1 MGAVS
6 RYGRTMPRRADLYLA
21 AALTAAGQIETW
33 ANADGEP
40 SAAAV
45 VGALLMTAPVAVRR
59 RYPVLA
65 LAVAYTSVAL
75 QEGLGRENLIGL
87 SPVIALLVLSY
98 SVGAGCERPRSLAG
112 AGIALTGAWTA
123 VLLGESQRVDDFA
136 FTAILALGPWLAG
149 LAIRERQHRTTE
161 LAALAAQLERER
173 EERARAAVTH
183 ERERI
188 AREMHDVLAHSVSV
202 MVVQAGAAE
211 RVLDDDREAAREAVA
226 SIRGTGKATLRE
238 LRRLLGLL
246 RDEDDDGV
254 AFAPQPGL
262 GDIDGLVAD
271 LRAAGLPAEL
281 TVEGSPP
288 AVGAGLELTA
298 YRIVQ
303 EALTNTLKHAPGA
316 HARVTIRYAADAI
329 ELAVSDDGPRRAN
342 GDGAGFGLTG
352 MRERARLYGGTL
364 DARPGRD
371 GGFVVRARLPI
382 ESGGP

>member
-1 MGAVS
+1 MAAKLRAAGRPVVGLRADPHATTVGRGVHPEADSGTPGS
-6 RYGRTMPRRADLYLA
+6 RYGRTMPSRVDLYLA
-21 AALTAAGQIETW
+21 AALTTGAQIETW
-33 ANADGEP
+33 ANADGSP

-59 RYPVLA
+59 RFPVPA

-87 SPVIALLVLSY
+87 SAVIALLVLSY
-98 SVGAGCERPRSLAG
+98 SVGVACERPRSLAG

-149 LAIRERQHRTTE
+149 VAIRERQHRTTE
-161 LAALAAQLERER
+161 LAALAAQLEHER

-211 RVLDDDREAAREAVA
+211 RVLDDDREAARDAVA
-226 SIRGTGKATLRE
+226 SIRATGKATLRE

-254 AFAPQPGL
+254 
-262 GDIDGLVAD
+262 DV
-271 LRAAGLPAEL
+271 RAA
-281 TVEGSPP
+281 
-288 AVGAGLELTA
+288 
-298 YRIVQ
+298 
-303 EALTNTLKHAPGA
+303 
-316 HARVTIRYAADAI
+316 
-329 ELAVSDDGPRRAN
+329 
-342 GDGAGFGLTG
+342 
-352 MRERARLYGGTL
+352 
-364 DARPGRD
+364 ARPGRHRRPRRPTARGRAPD
-371 GGFVVRARLPI
+371 RADRRRHSAAGRGRARADRLPHRPGGADQHAQACAGSAGPGDDPLRLRCDRARGQRRRAGPRRTVAARA
-382 ESGGP
+382 SG